1 MNNFIN
7 LNANDQLSS
16 MDKKDLNEFLRLLN
30 NYDLELR
37 EKLDCNN
44 ITFGME
50 LECEHVNIKPILESL
65 KEINFVHKW
74 LVEPDESLIDTN
86 GLEFISPTYKN
97 EKYNYLELQ
106 QMCNTLR
113 KNASIGKR
121 AGGHIHIGAQILENE
136 KTLFNLINFWILY
149 EHLIFRFTNGEFLY
163 ARPNISLFAYPL
175 REEIGLLPINI
186 SSFNLNDYRNKFI
199 DSCIRLY
206 NIKSFKKAKYKN
218 TIEFRCPNGTLDPVI
233 WQNNL
238 NFFIKFIE
246 YVKKNECSYDDIYN
260 KSCKT
265 VMVDAS
271 SYYKIFLDEAIKLS
285 DEIFDKNIDKIYFL
299 RQYLKN
305 NEVSTIYRKCKKF
318 TK

>member
-97 EKYNYLELQ
+97 
-106 QMCNTLR
+106 
-113 KNASIGKR
+113 SP
-121 AGGHIHIGAQILENE
+121 
-136 KTLFNLINFWILY
+136 FV
-149 EHLIFRFTNGEFLY
+149 
-163 ARPNISLFAYPL
+163 
-175 REEIGLLPINI
+175 
-186 SSFNLNDYRNKFI
+186 NLNIKC
-199 DSCIRLY
+199 SY
-206 NIKSFKKAKYKN
+206 NIQK
-218 TIEFRCPNGTLDPVI
+218 L
-233 WQNNL
+233 
-238 NFFIKFIE
+238 
-246 YVKKNECSYDDIYN
+246 
-260 KSCKT
+260 
-265 VMVDAS
+265 
-271 SYYKIFLDEAIKLS
+271 IKL
-285 DEIFDKNIDKIYFL
+285 
-299 RQYLKN
+299 N
-305 NEVSTIYRKCKKF
+305 NVFSFSSIWAPI
-318 TK
+318 